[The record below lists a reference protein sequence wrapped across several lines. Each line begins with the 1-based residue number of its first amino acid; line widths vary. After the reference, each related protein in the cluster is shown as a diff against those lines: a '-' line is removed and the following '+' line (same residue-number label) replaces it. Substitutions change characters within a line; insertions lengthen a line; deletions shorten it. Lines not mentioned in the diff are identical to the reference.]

1 MAMAASNSERASGN
15 RNVLRLSIHN
25 EEGIEE
31 KVRIDTIIDVEAAAK
46 ERRRAQNR
54 IAQRKHSKQVKDRIP

>member
-1 MAMAASNSERASGN
+1 MAMSASTSERASGG

-31 KVRIDTIIDVEAAAK
+31 RVRIDTIIDPEAAAK

-54 IAQRKHSKQVKDRIP
+54 IAQRKHSK

>member
-1 MAMAASNSERASGN
+1 MAMSASNSERASGN

-31 KVRIDTIIDVEAAAK
+31 KVRIDSIIDAEAAAK
-46 ERRRAQNR
+46 ERRRTQNR
-54 IAQRKHSKQVKDRIP
+54 IAQRKHSKWAEK

>member
-1 MAMAASNSERASGN
+1 MAMSASNSERASGN

-31 KVRIDTIIDVEAAAK
+31 KVRIDSIIDAEAAAK
-46 ERRRAQNR
+46 ERRRTQNR
-54 IAQRKHSKQVKDRIP
+54 IAQRKHSKWAKK